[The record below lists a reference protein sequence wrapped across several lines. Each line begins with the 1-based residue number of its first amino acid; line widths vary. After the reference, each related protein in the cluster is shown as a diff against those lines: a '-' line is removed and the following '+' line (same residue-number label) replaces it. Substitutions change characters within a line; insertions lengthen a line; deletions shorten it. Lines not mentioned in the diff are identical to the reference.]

1 MPPPGRGKSVTHV
14 SGIPCYLCLRKD
26 IGTRTY
32 GSAVGSTVL
41 DEGIGES
48 NLDER
53 LPGHAK
59 STSLLIDLP
68 QEVYWEIDVHALD
81 RAAGP
86 DGLRQVHV
94 SRQINASVVLGVEF
108 GGRECPTLGGTLL

>member
-1 MPPPGRGKSVTHV
+1 M
-14 SGIPCYLCLRKD
+14 I
-26 IGTRTY
+26 
-32 GSAVGSTVL
+32 L

-48 NLDER
+48 NLNER

-68 QEVYWEIDVHALD
+68 QEVYGEIHVYALD

-86 DGLRQVHV
+86 DGLCQLHV
-94 SRQINASVVLGVEF
+94 SRQINTSVVPRVEF
-108 GGRECPTLGGTLL
+108 GGRECPSLGGTLLFPHCVLASQR

>member
-1 MPPPGRGKSVTHV
+1 M
-14 SGIPCYLCLRKD
+14 
-26 IGTRTY
+26 
-32 GSAVGSTVL
+32 VL

-53 LPGHAK
+53 LPRHAK

-68 QEVYWEIDVHALD
+68 QEVYGEIDVHALD

-94 SRQINASVVLGVEF
+94 R
-108 GGRECPTLGGTLL
+108 R

>member
-1 MPPPGRGKSVTHV
+1 M
-14 SGIPCYLCLRKD
+14 
-26 IGTRTY
+26 
-32 GSAVGSTVL
+32 VL

-68 QEVYWEIDVHALD
+68 QEVYREIDVHALD

-94 SRQINASVVLGVEF
+94 SRQINASVVPGVEF
-108 GGRECPTLGGTLL
+108 GGQECPSLGGALLFPYRVLASRR